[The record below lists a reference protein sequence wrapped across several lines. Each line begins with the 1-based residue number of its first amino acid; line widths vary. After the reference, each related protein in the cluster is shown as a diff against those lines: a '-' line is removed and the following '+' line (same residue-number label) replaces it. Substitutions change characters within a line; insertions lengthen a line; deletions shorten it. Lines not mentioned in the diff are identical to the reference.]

1 MLDMTGFLKCI
12 MERNQSQM
20 ALYSPASGKV
30 IYENA
35 KGGTLYAIA
44 LAWPENGKLIVKPLA
59 SGSSLNQR
67 KIRRVQLLG
76 YTGKLKWSQTAEG
89 LSIYLPSAKPGN
101 YALSIKVSPVDRAP

>member
-30 IYENA
+30 IYEKA
-35 KGGTLYAIA
+35 KGGTLYANA

-59 SGSSLNQR
+59 SGSSLNQQ
-67 KIRRVQLLG
+67 KTRRVQLLG
-76 YTGKLKWSQTAEG
+76 YRGKLKWSQTAEG
-89 LSIYLPSAKPGN
+89 LFINLPAARPGN
-101 YALSIKVSPVDRAP
+101 YAFAIKIAPIDRAP